1 MARQDNQSQLAAGN
15 QAYLFP
21 FVMPDGKTGYVYLM
35 CEATK
40 EAALTHSIR
49 SGSIPD
55 YATVIACGRGQ
66 PDERLRFNMER
77 YYGCIHEEL
86 AAA

>member
-1 MARQDNQSQLAAGN
+1 MARQANQSQIAAGN

-21 FVMPDGKTGYVYLM
+21 FVMPDGNGGYVYLM
-35 CEATK
+35 CDARFEA
-40 EAALTHSIR
+40 ELSRNIR

-55 YATVIACGRGQ
+55 FATVIACGRGQ
-66 PDERLRFNMER
+66 PDERLRYNMER
-77 YYGCIHEEL
+77 YYGCIHEQL